1 MLLTVVRLLLLAEDN
16 FESSPQFSHGHVVLK
31 AELVKFCSGMLP
43 LQSGKSLSFLLEFS
57 WEENSNKQEHTINM
71 NYAIDQTIPTKLYY
85 NIVCI
90 HTSLH
95 VFEDPLHC
103 AMNTCAIAELSFCC
117 ICAPP
122 IFPKKVIQCLQRE
135 ECWAEAS
142 IPFCPNLDNSF
153 KIILHEWE

>member
-43 LQSGKSLSFLLEFS
+43 LQSGKSLSFLSEFS

-71 NYAIDQTIPTKLYY
+71 NYVIDKTIPNKPRY

-90 HTSLH
+90 HTAYLVACLSGPA
-95 VFEDPLHC
+95 PLRDEYLRDC
-103 AMNTCAIAELSFCC
+103 RTLFFSGKGAAL
-117 ICAPP
+117 
-122 IFPKKVIQCLQRE
+122 
-135 ECWAEAS
+135 S
-142 IPFCPNLDNSF
+142 IPAGVEGLLD
-153 KIILHEWE
+153 L